1 MRKYSKKHK
10 KQAEEIFNY
19 LYLQEDETKSDIIIG
34 FGHFDLQIPKHC
46 GDILSK
52 GYSDTIIFTGGVGAG
67 TADLNKPE
75 AFAFLEV
82 FKNQKYPYNPN
93 KILTEPNSTNTGENI
108 QFAEKILREKNPA
121 FTFEEGIEKAII
133 VANPYRQRRV
143 YLTCINYYPE
153 VKFINCPPPSDFEME
168 MDKFEDKG
176 FDLIDLLIGE
186 IDRLEKYQHMNY
198 IASVNIP
205 EEIMKI
211 ATFIKH
217 DVE

>member
-1 MRKYSKKHK
+1 
-10 KQAEEIFNY
+10 
-19 LYLQEDETKSDIIIG
+19 
-34 FGHFDLQIPKHC
+34 
-46 GDILSK
+46 
-52 GYSDTIIFTGGVGAG
+52 
-67 TADLNKPE
+67 
-75 AFAFLEV
+75 
-82 FKNQKYPYNPN
+82 
-93 KILTEPNSTNTGENI
+93 
-108 QFAEKILREKNPA
+108 
-121 FTFEEGIEKAII
+121 
-133 VANPYRQRRV
+133 
-143 YLTCINYYPE
+143 
-153 VKFINCPPPSDFEME
+153 ME